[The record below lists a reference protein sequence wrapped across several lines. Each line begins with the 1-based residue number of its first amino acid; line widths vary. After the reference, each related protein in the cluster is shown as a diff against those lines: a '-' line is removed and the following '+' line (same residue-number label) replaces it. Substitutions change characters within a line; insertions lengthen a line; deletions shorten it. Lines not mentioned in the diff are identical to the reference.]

1 MRQTASMSGSVVSL
15 SQRGPLPW
23 PQTALCLNPRAGC
36 LIVSLSHQGGP
47 SLALADLCLNPRAG
61 CLIVSLSHQG
71 VPSLA
76 LAALCLS
83 PRSGYLSYSSW
94 DARQV
99 VPRPR
104 IFFGAS
110 TKSCRGCNN
119 EKPYDVQPTPGPGQG
134 SRRKAHNSC
143 LSETTVSAPF
153 SSPGPMVS

>member
-94 DARQV
+94 GARQV
-99 VPRPR
+99 VPKPR
-104 IFFGAS
+104 IYFGAS

-143 LSETTVSAPF
+143 LSETTLSAPF